1 MTDSRLIEPTPG
13 EEQGSALTPWP
24 TGADAGIDFIASL
37 HADVCEELA
46 DLAQRCITGYSD
58 DRPVSASLVRSRL
71 TNALTGAPPVL
82 AVARDGRKVTG
93 WCAVRLPEPGEQKA
107 RLWGPVVDPA
117 VRRAGLGR
125 RLLQTVV
132 EAVEWPLVTTDV
144 PIDRD
149 GATDFF
155 ARSGWEVLDTIT
167 VLHGAPADGVF
178 AAVTA
183 ADIGEPEAY
192 VSAAARRFAGLEE
205 SFAASTWLRWRDDA
219 RFHPET
225 LLLDPP
231 TGSLLL
237 ALAQENATHSELLLA
252 EVWAADEGAR
262 RRLIAQAHILAGA
275 RQVTTVRA
283 VTRQDPAD
291 FVAHGMRVTGR
302 CRTFTLP
309 GERCAPGFR

>member
-1 MTDSRLIEPTPG
+1 MTDSRLTEPRSGDGQGSSPTP
-13 EEQGSALTPWP
+13 PP
-24 TGADAGIDFIASL
+24 TGPEAGIDFIAGL
-37 HADVCEELA
+37 HAGMCEELA
-46 DLAQRCITGYSD
+46 GLAQRCIAGYSD

-82 AVARDGRKVTG
+82 AVARDGREVVG
-93 WCAVRLPEPGEQKA
+93 WCAVRRPEPGEQRA

-117 VRRAGLGR
+117 ARQAGLGR

-132 EAVEWPLVTTDV
+132 EAAEWPLVTTDV
-144 PIDRD
+144 PVDRD

-167 VLHGAPADGVF
+167 VLHGTPADGVF
-178 AAVTA
+178 GAVTA

-192 VSAAARRFAGLEE
+192 VATAACRFAGREV
-205 SFAASTWLRWRDDA
+205 SFAASTWPRWRDDA
-219 RFHPET
+219 RFAPET

-237 ALAQENATHSELLLA
+237 ALAQKNATSSELLLA
-252 EVWAADEGAR
+252 EVWAADEEAR
-262 RRLIAQAHILAGA
+262 RRLITQAHILAGA

-283 VTRQDPAD
+283 VTRLDPAD
-291 FVAHGMRVTGR
+291 FVECGMHVTGR
-302 CRTFTLP
+302 CHTFTLP
-309 GERCAPGFR
+309 GER

>member
-1 MTDSRLIEPTPG
+1 MTDSRLIEPGPG
-13 EEQGSALTPWP
+13 EGQRAVPTPRQ
-24 TGADAGIDFIASL
+24 TGPGTGIDFVAGL

-46 DLAQRCITGYSD
+46 SLAQRCIAGYSD

-82 AVARDGRKVTG
+82 AVARDGREVVG
-93 WCAVRLPEPGEQKA
+93 WCAVRRPEPGEQRA

-117 VRRAGLGR
+117 AHRAGLGR

-144 PIDRD
+144 PLDRD

-155 ARSGWEVLDTIT
+155 TRSGWEVLDTIT
-167 VLHGAPADGVF
+167 VLHGAPADGLLG
-178 AAVTA
+178 AVTA
-183 ADIGEPEAY
+183 ADIEAPEAY
-192 VSAAARRFAGLEE
+192 VAKAARRFAGLEA
-205 SFAASTWLRWRDDA
+205 SFADSTWSRWRDDA

-237 ALAQENATHSELLLA
+237 ALAQENATSSELLLA
-252 EVWAADEGAR
+252 EVWAADEEVR

-275 RQVTTVRA
+275 RQVATVRA
-283 VTRQDPAD
+283 VTRLDPTD
-291 FVAHGMRVTGR
+291 FVAHGMRVTGC

-309 GERCAPGFR
+309 GER